1 MYNLKLKQMKSILLI
16 AIFGL
21 IGSSVFA
28 QSAITGTWN
37 TGEQN
42 TLVEIV
48 KEGEAYAG
56 KVISSNNDKL
66 KTGTLLIKDVKLKKK
81 KWKGQMYAPKKD
93 EWYDAEFTNK
103 GNTLEVVISAGL
115 MRKTVEWTKEGDK

>member
-1 MYNLKLKQMKSILLI
+1 MKSILLM

-21 IGSSVFA
+21 IGSSIFA
-28 QSAITGTWN
+28 QSDISGTWN

-66 KTGTLLIKDVKLKKK
+66 KPGTLLIKDVKRKKK
-81 KWKGQMYAPKKD
+81 KWMGQLYAPKKD
-93 EWYDAEFTNK
+93 EWYKAEFANK
-103 GNTLEVVISAGL
+103 GNTLEIVLSVGIMS
-115 MRKTVEWTKEGDK
+115 KTVEWTKEGDK

>member
-28 QSAITGTWN
+28 QSDIRGTWN

-42 TLVEIV
+42 TLVEIGQ
-48 KEGEAYAG
+48 EGESYTG

-66 KTGTLLIKDVKLKKK
+66 KPGTLLIKDVKLKKN
-81 KWKGQMYAPKKD
+81 KWKGQLYAPKKG
-93 EWYDAEFTNK
+93 EWYKAEFTNK
-103 GNTLEVVISAGL
+103 GNILEIVLSVGFMS
-115 MRKTVEWTKEGDK
+115 KTVEWTKEGDK